1 MSSCLISCLKLLSS
15 FLTSSLMLLLCLLTN
30 AAVLPKVKAATLTRA
45 VKSILDPS
53 FSKTCWT
60 VSWFK
65 AVESRRFAVLQGR
78 KQCLSSSQGDTAATC
93 KQPESDYLTGL
104 TYTLS
109 PSTDCSQ
116 SKTPANNGR
125 YVTGSCLSICESSRS
140 HIVSSSDETGL

>member
-1 MSSCLISCLKLLSS
+1 
-15 FLTSSLMLLLCLLTN
+15 MLLLCLLTN
-30 AAVLPKVKAATLTRA
+30 AAVLPKVKAATLTPA

-53 FSKTCWT
+53 FSKTCCT

-65 AVESRRFAVLQGR
+65 AVENRRFAVLQGR
-78 KQCLSSSQGDTAATC
+78 KQCLSWSQGDTAATC

-109 PSTDCSQ
+109 PS
-116 SKTPANNGR
+116 PANNGR

-140 HIVSSSDETGL
+140 HIVSSSGETGL